1 MQTEFIDSLV
11 YPVTAEHFYISF
23 IEELSTDISGSPS
36 TDIVAGDRVHDNL
49 HGSVGS
55 GVYQEIQPDVSVA
68 LFLFLDFL
76 LGNLVVGKADRVL
89 YGTAWRLVHK
99 LDELVADC
107 CRYVIL
113 YIGKGGVAIGS
124 HCNVDVNT
132 ILGITGNSGISR
144 TINGTVEGIVR

>member
-1 MQTEFIDSLV
+1 MIIFMV
-11 YPVTAEHFYISF
+11 A
-23 IEELSTDISGSPS
+23 SG
-36 TDIVAGDRVHDNL
+36 G
-49 HGSVGS
+49 

-68 LFLFLDFL
+68 FFLFLDFL
-76 LGNLVVGKADRVL
+76 LGNLVAGKADRVL

-113 YIGKGGVAIGS
+113 YIVKVVLRLVVIATS
-124 HCNVDVNT
+124 MLNA

-144 TINGTVEGIVR
+144 TVDVP

>member
-1 MQTEFIDSLV
+1 MQTEFIDSLA
-11 YPVTAEHFYISF
+11 YPVTAEHLYISF

-36 TDIVAGDRVHDNL
+36 TDIVASDRVHDNL
-49 HGSVGS
+49 HGSVGG

-89 YGTAWRLVHK
+89 YGTAWRFVHK

-124 HCNVDVNT
+124 HCNVNVNA

-144 TINGTVEGIVR
+144 TVDGAVEGIVR